1 MTTVGISAIIF
12 AQPKNKDTKERFEMK
27 KFLEEF
33 KTFALKGNMIDLAV
47 GMIIGSAFTGIVGSL
62 VNDIFMPL
70 LSIFTGKINFDDL
83 MIVLGS
89 GDNAATINYGTF
101 LTQLVN
107 FLVVSFVIFLLVRQ
121 LNKLQRSH
129 AKEEI
134 KEETEKECPFCKTKI
149 SIHALRCPHCTSVLE
164 EDEIALPHTK
174 K

>member
-1 MTTVGISAIIF
+1 
-12 AQPKNKDTKERFEMK
+12 MK

-70 LSIFTGKINFDDL
+70 LSIFTGKINFDNL

-89 GDNAATINYGTF
+89 GENAATINYGTF
-101 LTQLVN
+101 LTQVVN

-121 LNKLQRSH
+121 LNKMRRTQV
-129 AKEEI
+129 EEI
-134 KEETEKECPFCKTKI
+134 KEETEKECPFCKTAI
-149 SIHALRCPHCTSVLE
+149 SIHATRCPHCTSVLE
-164 EDEIALPHTK
+164 DADA
-174 K
+174 

>member
-1 MTTVGISAIIF
+1 
-12 AQPKNKDTKERFEMK
+12 MK
-27 KFLEEF
+27 KFLGEF

-89 GDNAATINYGTF
+89 GENAATINYGTF
-101 LTQLVN
+101 LTHVVN

-121 LNKLQRSH
+121 INKLQH
-129 AKEEI
+129 LHEKEET
-134 KEETEKECPFCKTKI
+134 KEETEKECPFCKTRI
-149 SIHALRCPHCTSVLE
+149 SIHATRCPHCTSVLD
-164 EDEIALPHTK
+164 DETDTGCSGSVL
-174 K
+174 

>member
-1 MTTVGISAIIF
+1 
-12 AQPKNKDTKERFEMK
+12 MK
-27 KFLEEF
+27 KFLGEF

-70 LSIFTGKINFDDL
+70 LSIFTGRINFDDML
-83 MIVLGS
+83 IVLGS
-89 GDNAATINYGTF
+89 GETAATINYGTF

-121 LNKLQRSH
+121 INKLQH
-129 AKEEI
+129 LHEKEAV

-149 SIHALRCPHCTSVLE
+149 SVHATRCPHCTSVLDNVGAAPSGAE
-164 EDEIALPHTK
+164 E
-174 K
+174 

>member
-1 MTTVGISAIIF
+1 
-12 AQPKNKDTKERFEMK
+12 MK
-27 KFLEEF
+27 KFLGEF

-70 LSIFTGKINFDDL
+70 LSIFTGRINFDA
-83 MIVLGS
+83 MVIVLGS
-89 GDNAATINYGTF
+89 GEAAATINYGTF

-121 LNKLQRSH
+121 INKLQRLH
-129 AKEEI
+129 EKEEA

-149 SIHALRCPHCTSVLE
+149 SIHATRCPHCTSVLDDADAVCSSAE
-164 EDEIALPHTK
+164 
-174 K
+174 